1 MTLGSLFDGIAGF
14 PLAAER
20 QGIKTIWTSEIE
32 ANCTDIAKRHF
43 PDAENLG
50 DITKINGG
58 NIPAVDIISFGSPC
72 QDLSVAGEQKGLDGA
87 RSGLFMEAVRIVREM
102 RKKTNGQYPKYI
114 IWENVAGAFSSN
126 KGEDFRRVLEE
137 ITETAQ
143 GIRILRQDP
152 WETIASFIIS
162 QRNNIPRIKGTI
174 ERLCQV
180 YGQGIPYNG
189 SLVYTFPTP
198 EAIANAPKEELEAL
212 GAYYRAEYLIEA
224 ARNHQGRTDA
234 GAAADREEAYK
245 TLTGFLGIGPKVANC
260 ICLFGL
266 HFTEAFPRDTWISR
280 IEENHYH
287 GHFPVHKYPGTAGI
301 MQQYMFYYERM
312 QQGKI

>member
-126 KGEDFRRVLEE
+126 EGEDFRRVLEE
-137 ITETAQ
+137 ITETN
-143 GIRILRQDP
+143 
-152 WETIASFIIS
+152 IS
-162 QRNNIPRIKGTI
+162 MPKSGKWANAGMVGI
-174 ERLCQV
+174 ERAGGGRFSAPHGGCWMLNFGEYPNVENASTLSAILEMDVPDKYFLSAKACW
-180 YGQGIPYNG
+180 GI
-189 SLVYTFPTP
+189 
-198 EAIANAPKEELEAL
+198 IR
-212 GAYYRAEYLIEA
+212 RAESRQKEIPIIL
-224 ARNHQGRTDA
+224 
-234 GAAADREEAYK
+234 
-245 TLTGFLGIGPKVANC
+245 KVA
-260 ICLFGL
+260 LL
-266 HFTEAFPRDTWISR
+266 
-280 IEENHYH
+280 
-287 GHFPVHKYPGTAGI
+287 
-301 MQQYMFYYERM
+301 ERM
-312 QQGKI
+312 AEEWQRTQVDK

>member
-1 MTLGSLFDGIAGF
+1 MILKEIQNFDLNQIANSGQCFRWKRTRENAYLVIHKDKVVTISQLGGGAFRLDC
-14 PLAAER
+14 
-20 QGIKTIWTSEIE
+20 SEE
-32 ANCTDIAKRHF
+32 DFTNTWKQYF
-43 PDAENLG
+43 
-50 DITKINGG
+50 
-58 NIPAVDIISFGSPC
+58 
-72 QDLSVAGEQKGLDGA
+72 DLSEDYGKIIKSIDPRDEYLMAAGQ
-87 RSGLFMEAVRIVREM
+87 
-102 RKKTNGQYPKYI
+102 
-114 IWENVAGAFSSN
+114 
-126 KGEDFRRVLEE
+126 
-137 ITETAQ
+137 TAQ

-180 YGQGIPYNG
+180 YGQGIPDNG

>member
-114 IWENVAGAFSSN
+114 IWENVAGL
-126 KGEDFRRVLEE
+126 FRVMK
-137 ITETAQ
+137 A
-143 GIRILRQDP
+143 RISAGS
-152 WETIASFIIS
+152 WKKS
-162 QRNNIPRIKGTI
+162 QKPIFQCLKVEN
-174 ERLCQV
+174 
-180 YGQGIPYNG
+180 GQ
-189 SLVYTFPTP
+189 TP
-198 EAIANAPKEELEAL
+198 EWLELREQGGGFSAPHGGCWMLNFGEYPNVENASTLSAILEMDVPDKYFLSAKACW
-212 GAYYRAEYLIEA
+212 GIIRRAESRQKEIPIIL
-224 ARNHQGRTDA
+224 
-234 GAAADREEAYK
+234 
-245 TLTGFLGIGPKVANC
+245 KVA
-260 ICLFGL
+260 LL
-266 HFTEAFPRDTWISR
+266 ER
-280 IEENHYH
+280 IAEEWQRTQ
-287 GHFPVHKYPGTAGI
+287 VDK
-301 MQQYMFYYERM
+301 
-312 QQGKI
+312 